1 MIGELLAH
9 LLIGYIYNHLSPVS
23 PYFNQEERSIKK
35 GFDINLYDFN
45 TDELWIA
52 EIKSGAV
59 NKGQTSDEKKLGLIG
74 EAKRDLKGRLNSSNA
89 MLWRNALT
97 GVRIS
102 LNESEKTEFIKSILS
117 KNLAKAEK
125 SEAMGV
131 NHNVILISN
140 IFNSLDDRISLE
152 SSMNLMKKIR
162 GEKIFN
168 KVMIFSIQKKAYL
181 TIVDFLRQES
191 SII

>member
-1 MIGELLAH
+1 
-9 LLIGYIYNHLSPVS
+9 
-23 PYFNQEERSIKK
+23 
-35 GFDINLYDFN
+35 
-45 TDELWIA
+45 
-52 EIKSGAV
+52 
-59 NKGQTSDEKKLGLIG
+59 
-74 EAKRDLKGRLNSSNA
+74 
-89 MLWRNALT
+89 
-97 GVRIS
+97 
-102 LNESEKTEFIKSILS
+102 
-117 KNLAKAEK
+117 
-125 SEAMGV
+125 V